1 MMIVKEVE
9 TLTIRISKRIYSL
22 RAHVRVCV
30 CKRVHPHVFG
40 YLRIYFYFYLNS
52 CCTKAKSEN
61 QAQRVVVADAFYSC
75 FAFQNE

>member
-1 MMIVKEVE
+1 MSVHACVCVCVHCTAKQLKRMMIVKEVE
-9 TLTIRISKRIYSL
+9 TLTIRITKRIYSL

-40 YLRIYFYFYLNS
+40 YLRIYFYLDS

-61 QAQRVVVADAFYSC
+61 
-75 FAFQNE
+75 